1 MLIMGKVFIMTLCTV
16 FYISLIKRFAS
27 ADSWYYR
34 QGSVR
39 DPIPN
44 GKVLKHFEDSLKGEK
59 SFWIII
65 GQAG

>member
-1 MLIMGKVFIMTLCTV
+1 MSTV